1 MFELVCKGAQRRRQT
16 MNLKEKLDAVE
27 TEIIQ
32 TVLNRLS
39 KREAADLWQLFS
51 T

>member
-1 MFELVCKGAQRRRQT
+1 

>member
-1 MFELVCKGAQRRRQT
+1 MCGPFQTDRDVTEFGNHFEVSPGP
-16 MNLKEKLDAVE
+16 AV